1 MQKVKKVSKKSS
13 LLRFGRLVLGGLLLI
28 MLLAQLFTFE
38 KFPAELDGIF
48 KNYNT
53 SAVVAIL
60 LVLFELWSLPYL
72 LDMKLSA
79 KMLFISR
86 VAVKV
91 SLISLILL
99 ESLSVLNGGQSI
111 LFGATF

>member
-1 MQKVKKVSKKSS
+1 MQKVKKAIKKGSII
-13 LLRFGRLVLGGLLLI
+13 RIVKFIVGGLLLI

-72 LDMKLSA
+72 LDMKLPA

>member
-1 MQKVKKVSKKSS
+1 MQKVKKAIKKGSII
-13 LLRFGRLVLGGLLLI
+13 RIVKFIVGGLLLI

-53 SAVVAIL
+53 SAIVAIS

-72 LDMKLSA
+72 FDMKLPA

-99 ESLSVLNGGQSI
+99 ESLSVLSGGQSI